1 MDSDLGKKR
10 HSTIL
15 STLLCLAHVLPL
27 AAKSEN
33 IMRRISEW
41 SRSFHLEWTSYG
53 WNDVI
58 IQPARDELLD
68 YCEKCAPITPP
79 TLLVLKL
86 IQPNPIYSLN
96 QRYAEPAVLQE
107 YIRLKNQ
114 S

>member
-27 AAKSEN
+27 ASKSEN

-41 SRSFHLEWTSYG
+41 SRSFHLEWTSYR

-58 IQPARDELLD
+58 IQPARDALLD
-68 YCEKCAPITPP
+68 YCEVCPNNFTHTTCAKTDS
-79 TLLVLKL
+79 TK
-86 IQPNPIYSLN
+86 PIYSLN

-107 YIRLKNQ
+107 YIRLNNQ